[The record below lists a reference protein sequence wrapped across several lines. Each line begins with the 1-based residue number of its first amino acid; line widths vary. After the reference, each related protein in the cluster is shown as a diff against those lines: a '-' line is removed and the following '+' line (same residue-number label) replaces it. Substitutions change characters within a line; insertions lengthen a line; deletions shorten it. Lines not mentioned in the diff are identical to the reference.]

1 MKGFVLVDKPPGWTS
16 HDVVAKTRGILRE
29 RKVGHAGTLDPM
41 ATGLLVLAVGRVTR
55 LLRFLQDLPKVY
67 EATMMLGV
75 ATDTLDAD
83 GAVLSREEM
92 PVSQADVE
100 TAMERFVGNIHQVP
114 PMVSALKI
122 DGRRLHELAR
132 EGKEVERA
140 PRPVTIHDLELTDFS
155 PSNYPEVGFRVR
167 CSKGTYVRTLA
178 DDVGRSLGGHAHLT
192 ALRRTNNGSLSA
204 GDAVTIE
211 ELQAHA
217 DAGTAGEVLLTP
229 ADALRDVAAYNIDDS
244 LVAAVRNGVAIAGHG
259 MDVPEGSFVRV
270 MHDGELLAMYRSNG
284 SGLVAEVVLS

>member
-1 MKGFVLVDKPPGWTS
+1 MLVDKPSGWTS

-67 EATMMLGV
+67 EGTMMLGV

-92 PVSQADVE
+92 PVSQAEVE
-100 TAMERFVGNIHQVP
+100 AAMKRFVGDIHQVP

-140 PRPVTIHDLELTDFS
+140 PRPVTIHDLEMTDFS
-155 PSNYPEVGFRVR
+155 PSNYPEVGFRVT

-178 DDVGRSLGGHAHLT
+178 DDIGRSLGGHAHLT
-192 ALRRTNNGSLSA
+192 ELRRTNNGSLSVSE
-204 GDAVTIE
+204 AVSIE
-211 ELQAHA
+211 QLQAHA
-217 DAGTAGEVLLTP
+217 DAGTMAEVLLTP
-229 ADALRDVAAYNIDDS
+229 ASALRDVVGYEVDEP
-244 LVAAVRNGVAIAGHG
+244 LVGAVRNGVAIAANPT
-259 MDVPEGSFVRV
+259 DVSEGSFVRV

>member
-1 MKGFVLVDKPPGWTS
+1 MKGFLLVDKPAGWTS

-67 EATMMLGV
+67 EATMLLGV

-92 PVSQADVE
+92 PVSQAEVAA
-100 TAMERFVGNIHQVP
+100 AMKRFVGPIHQVP

-122 DGRRLHELAR
+122 DGKRLHELAR

-140 PRPVTIHDLELTDFS
+140 PRPVTIHELEMTDFS
-155 PSNYPEVGFRVR
+155 PSNYPEVEFRVE

-178 DDVGRSLGGHAHLT
+178 DDIGRSLGGHAHLT

-204 GDAVTIE
+204 SEAVSIE

-217 DAGTAGEVLLTP
+217 DAGTVDEVLLTP
-229 ADALRDVAAYNIDDS
+229 ASALRDVVAYQIDDS
-244 LVAAVRNGVAIAGHG
+244 LVDAVRNGVAIAAHVA
-259 MDVPEGSFVRV
+259 DVPDGAFVRI
-270 MHDGELLAMYRSNG
+270 MSGGELLAMYRSNG